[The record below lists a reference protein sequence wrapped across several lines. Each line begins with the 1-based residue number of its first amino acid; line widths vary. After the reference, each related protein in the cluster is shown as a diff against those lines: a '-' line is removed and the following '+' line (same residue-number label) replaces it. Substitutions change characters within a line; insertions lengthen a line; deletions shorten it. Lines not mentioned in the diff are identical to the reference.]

1 MKKVYRLFLLLIAAT
16 VNVSAKLYDDG
27 MIKSSDKSA
36 VGALKFAN
44 GKNTLNNLTGK
55 QSMNSGKNLSFVENK
70 GQITDQ
76 NSMHRHDIQYS
87 LAAASGLNIF
97 IGNGAIH
104 YQFSKCD
111 NPELLERNHDPKSK
125 FNNLATDGHLAGS
138 EKITYSMYRMDV
150 ELVGANKNAQIETEE
165 KTAYYENY
173 FTPNTGEN
181 GATAHAYNRI
191 TYKNVYPNIDWVL
204 YTSTGQLKHEF
215 VVHKGGRVSDI
226 KLKYGGATSLKLDNA
241 GALIAGTPQGK
252 IKEQAPYTYQKDGK
266 KVASGFYLNGEILS
280 YNVSDYTGELVID
293 PNLVWATYYGGSDGD
308 YPTSSATSSNGD
320 AFIAGETKS
329 TMNIATSGG
338 FLVTYAGG
346 ISDAFMAKFNSA
358 GARQWATYYGGSG
371 DDKCHS
377 MTLDASGNVYLA
389 GWTLSS
395 SGIATAGTHLTTFP
409 GNATGFVA
417 KFDNAG
423 NRIWG
428 TYCGGTLSDYG
439 GYGLAVDGSGN
450 VFMSG
455 YTESVNGI
463 ATAGAHQTSFAGGG
477 FDIFLQKFNSSGV
490 RLWGTYYGGT
500 TGEEANQ
507 IATDAAGNVYLAG
520 GTSSATGIA
529 SASVHQGS
537 IGGASDAFLAK
548 FNGSGVRQWAT
559 YYGGTGSES
568 AYAIATDAMG
578 NVYMAGQTAS
588 TTGIATSGVHQASIG
603 STPPA
608 ADGFVVKFNSSGVRQ
623 WGTYYGGTDWDYIT
637 GIQVDSKG
645 YIYLSGSTTSTNAIA
660 TAGVAQSVI
669 GGGQDAFVAK
679 LNSNGLREWG
689 TYFGGAGSEEG
700 VSISANDNGVVNLAG
715 YSNSTS
721 GITTADAYQVAFGGI
736 YDAFLAAYS
745 DIAPVVTSLTP
756 IAANPGTSVTITGS
770 NFNTTPANNIVYFGA
785 TKATVTAAS
794 TTSITATVPVGATFM
809 PVSVNNIAS
818 ALTGFQQYP
827 FLPTFDNSGYVAGVV
842 NFNDRVNFTA
852 SGSNPAMVSMKD
864 IDGDGKTDLAITN
877 FSSNVVSIFR
887 NIATSG
893 TVTSFSYESA
903 VSFAT
908 GTSPYG
914 TSIVDIDGDNKPDLI
929 VTNYTPSGTVSV
941 FRNTSTTGLIT
952 GSSFASRV
960 DFNVGVY
967 PRGVAVGDIDG
978 DGKPEII
985 VANQGGDISIL
996 RNTSA
1001 IGIIDVN
1008 SFAAKV
1014 DFSNTLSP
1022 YNISLGD
1029 IDGDGKVDIITG
1041 NLGTNTVSAFRN
1053 ISIVGSI
1060 TAISLASKVDF
1071 TVASGT
1077 YHAVVG
1083 DFDGDG
1089 KQDIAA
1095 VCHST
1100 NNVSVLRNTATAG
1113 IINSASFSSAVN
1125 FSAGSSPFGLALG
1138 DLNGDGK
1145 IDMVA
1150 TNYSSN
1156 TVSVFRNTAT
1166 SGSIN
1171 SGSFATKVD
1180 FSTGSFPWSI
1190 AVGDVDGD
1198 TRSDL
1203 VVNNWGANS
1212 FSVFRNNPLSP
1223 IAGSLTVCVAS
1234 TTTLTT
1240 ITTGGAWSSSNTSIA
1255 TIGSTGIVTGVA
1267 GGTAVISYTTGG
1279 GSATTTITVNLLPNA
1294 GTITGASSVCAGSN
1308 ITLGNAT
1315 TGGVWTSSAT
1325 GIATVGSTGITTGIA
1340 AGTAIISYTVTNS
1353 CGSVSATKTIT
1364 VNPLPIAGV
1373 GVSSTLSSSV
1383 SGGTWS
1389 SSATGIAT
1397 VGSTGIVSGI
1407 AAGST
1412 TISYS
1417 VTNSCGTAVATRVI
1431 TVINDTLASRAW
1443 ATYYGG
1449 SNYDDG
1455 ITVAT
1460 DGARNIYI
1468 TGRTSSTS
1476 GMATSGAHQT
1486 TLGGSGDAF
1495 LVKFNSAG
1503 VRQWA
1508 TYYGG
1513 SGDEQGYSVATDI
1526 SGNVYL
1532 SGQTFSSSGIATSGA
1547 YQTAHGGGGGDAFI
1561 VKFDSLGVRQ
1571 WATYFGGSGMEYSYV
1586 LATDIS
1592 GNVCLSGASAS
1603 TSGIAS
1609 SGAHQTTHAGGTND
1623 AFLAKFS
1630 TTGSLQWSTYYG
1642 SSSDEFG
1649 YSTAADNSGNV
1660 FLAGYT
1666 SGTTGLATGGAHQ
1679 TASGGG
1685 IDGFLVKFNSA
1696 GVRQWA
1702 TYYGG
1707 SGYDYCN
1714 STAVDVF
1721 GNVYVTG
1728 PTESSSGMVSGS
1740 GYQLTRGGGMDAYL
1754 AKFNSSGVRQWGTYY
1769 GGSGTEQG
1777 YSVATDI
1784 HANVYLT
1791 GQTNSTTG
1799 ISSSGA
1805 FQPTF
1810 AGTSDVFLV
1819 KFSSSGSRRWGTYY
1833 GSSGNEYG
1841 SSVATDTSGNI
1852 FVIGLTNST
1861 SGIASST
1868 AHQPTFGGSTYDAFL
1883 VRFSAISAITGS
1895 NSICEGATVSLSNAT
1910 TGGTWSSSN
1919 TSIATVGSS
1928 SGVVYGVAAGT
1939 SVISYNTSSGAAI
1952 VAVTVYP
1959 LPNAGTITGTSLIG
1973 IGGTGALSAS
1983 VSGGTWS
1990 SSATGIATVGS
2001 TGIVA
2006 GLSGGTVAISYG
2018 VSSALCA
2025 NTVVKLLAVTNDTLA
2040 VRAWGTYY
2048 GGSGG
2053 ENGRSVAVDR
2063 VRNIY
2068 ITGRAQST
2076 SAIATSGAHQSS
2088 HGGGTYDAYLVKFD
2102 STGVRQWGTF
2112 YGGSNDDIG
2121 TSVTTDSAG
2130 NVYVCGST
2138 MSTSG
2143 IATSGAH
2150 QTIHG
2155 SGTYDGFVVKFNS
2168 SGIRQWG
2175 TYYGGN
2181 NDVYGASL
2189 ITDISRN
2196 VYFVGSTYSNSGIA
2210 TSGAYQGARAGV
2222 TDAFIVKFDSVGNRQ
2237 WGTYFG
2243 GSGQEEVFSIAGDV
2257 AGNLYIGGYTAS
2269 TSGISTSGAFQS
2281 SHAGGIMDA
2290 FLVKF
2295 NSGGARQWGTYYGG
2309 SGNEETSGYIAT
2321 DASGGIYLAGR
2332 TNSTSGIATSGGHV
2346 DTFGG
2351 GSFDAF
2357 LVKFDSSGWRKWGTY
2372 YAAEARAIAT
2382 DGNSNVILVGVT
2394 GSPTNIS
2401 TNGGHQT
2408 VLGGGSADAYV
2419 AKFNNSGIR
2428 LVGTYY
2434 GGGSIDE
2441 GGSVAVDG
2449 SGNIFLTGY
2458 TQSTSG
2464 IASGTAHQATFG
2476 GVEDAFLVRFGAA
2489 VLSSVGVIAGTSTL
2503 CVGSTTS
2510 LSNTTTGGTW
2520 TSSNTSVAT
2529 VGTSSGMVTGVSG
2542 GTATI
2547 SYSVSGGS
2555 AAKTVTVNALP
2566 TIVVG
2571 GNTIIYAGS
2580 STSLTANGGVSYTW
2594 TPGTGLSATTGAT
2607 ISANPSTATSYTV
2620 TGTNSAGCSNTA
2632 IVTVSVVA
2640 VPTMAGS
2647 TACPGSVLT
2656 VNSTPQPI
2664 NIVWQQA
2671 GVGISTVTPTYASS
2685 ATTVAG
2691 TGTAGSS
2698 ANQLD
2703 QPNAVYVD
2711 AGGNIYIAD
2720 QNNHRIQKWAPG
2732 ATSGTTVAGT
2742 GTSGSGANQLLHPY
2756 GVYVDA
2762 GGNIYVADQGNNR
2775 IQKWAPGATSGTRV
2789 AGNVTG
2795 GSGANQLNGPVGVFV
2810 DAGGNIYVADQTNNR
2825 IQKWAPGATSGT
2837 TIAGNGTS
2845 GSAANQLN
2853 NPTGVYV
2860 DEGGNIYVSDCYN
2873 NRIQKWA
2880 PGATSGTTVAGN
2892 GTFGSGVNQL
2902 SNPTGVYVDA
2912 GGNIY
2917 VADYVNNRIQK
2928 WAPGAT
2934 SGTRVAGTG
2943 SSGSGANQL
2952 WYPRGAFV
2960 DAGGNI
2966 YVADNNNQR
2975 IQKFAASIVNT
2986 YTAATAGSYA
2996 ALVTTQVGAVTTNT
3010 VTVNALPNAGTIT
3023 GASSVNAGSTITLSN
3038 TTTGGVW
3045 SSSSTSVAT
3054 VGSTG
3059 VVTGVAVGTAT
3070 ITYSV
3075 SNSCG
3080 TSAVTKAVTVNAA
3093 TASCDAWTITGTAG
3107 FSAGTAYYTSIAMDG
3122 SGVPYVAYRDVAN
3135 SNKAT
3140 VMKFSGGS
3148 WVTVGTAGFSI
3159 GDVSYISL
3167 AIDGSGSPYVAYWDE
3182 ANSNKA
3188 TVMKFNGSAWVAV
3201 GSAGFS
3207 AGGAEYITIAID
3219 GSGAPYVAFQDH
3231 ATGQKATVMKYNGS
3245 SWIIVGSAGFSTGL
3259 ADRVSSALDGS
3270 GMSYV
3275 VYYDGSNGG
3284 KATVKKYNGSS
3295 WVTVG
3300 SAGFSAGQIDWPTIA
3315 IDISGVPYVAYRDAA
3330 NSNKAT
3336 VMKYDG
3342 GSWVTVGTAG
3352 FSTGMPGKT
3361 FIAIDGS
3368 GVPYVAYSDAGISN
3382 KATVKK
3388 LSGGSWLTVGSEGL
3402 SAGTAGN
3409 TSIAIDGSG
3418 VPYVVYADG
3427 TIGGK
3432 ATVQQFGTALAPIT
3446 GTSTVCVSATT
3457 TLTNTTTGG
3466 TWSTS
3471 TPTVATVGTSGIVTG
3486 VGAGTATISYVV
3498 SGGCAATKIVTVN
3511 PLPNSGTITGSTSV
3525 CVGGNITLSN
3535 TITGGTWS
3543 SSNTSVATVGST
3555 GIVNGVAAGTSIISY
3570 SVTNGCGTVSAT
3582 KVITVNTTPSAG
3594 TIIGVSSVCAGSTI
3608 TLSNAASGGS
3618 WSSSVIGIATV
3629 NSSGIVTG
3637 IAVGTAVVSY
3647 TVSNSCGTVSALRIV
3662 SVNPLPVA
3670 GTITGAS
3677 SVNAG
3682 ATITLSNT
3690 ITGGVWSSSNTSVAT
3705 IGSTGIVTG
3714 IAGGTTTI
3722 SYTVSNSCGSVSA
3735 TRVVTVTAVLET
3747 PITGTLTVCA
3757 GSSTT
3762 LSNATSGGA
3771 WSSSN
3776 TMRAT
3781 VNSEGIVSGVSA
3793 GTAIIS
3799 YSIPGSTVTAIVTI
3813 NALPATGTF
3822 AGSSTACTGT
3832 TLTLFNSVSGG
3843 TWSSSSDG
3851 ATVSSTGV
3859 VTGVAAGLFTISY
3872 TVTNECG
3879 TSVATKDITIL
3890 SIPDAGTIAGT
3901 ASLCVGTTTTLSNA
3915 TTGGTWSSGY
3925 AAAATVDAA
3934 GLVTGVGAG
3943 SSTISYRMTNFCGT
3957 TYATRV
3963 VTVNPLPNAGTIGGL
3978 SAVCEGNTITMPFIS
3993 AAGCWSSS
4001 NPSAATID
4009 NSTRIVTGVAAG
4021 TTTISFTVTNSCG
4034 TATSTKVITVNP
4046 DPVAGSLS
4054 GASVLCAGATTTITP
4069 SVSGGTWVS
4078 SNPTFATVT
4087 TSGVV
4092 TGVAAGSITISY
4104 FITNGCGVASATHAL
4119 TINPA
4124 VGIGTIGG
4132 GSSVCAGSTIALTNT
4147 TTGGTWS
4154 STNTGAATI
4163 GTTGVLTG
4171 VAEGTTTISYVV
4183 SNSCGT
4189 ATATKDVTVN
4199 PLPIAGTISG
4209 PSAMCTGTTISLSTT
4224 GTGGSWI
4231 SGAPSFATISSA
4243 GVVTATAVGS

>member
-1 MKKVYRLFLLLIAAT
+1 
-16 VNVSAKLYDDG
+16 

-55 QSMNSGKNLSFVENK
+55 QSMNS
-70 GQITDQ
+70 
-76 NSMHRHDIQYS
+76 
-87 LAAASGLNIF
+87 
-97 IGNGAIH
+97 GNGAIH

-1180 FSTGSFPWSI
+1180 FST
-1190 AVGDVDGD
+1190 
-1198 TRSDL
+1198 
-1203 VVNNWGANS
+1203 
-1212 FSVFRNNPLSP
+1212 
-1223 IAGSLTVCVAS
+1223 
-1234 TTTLTT
+1234 
-1240 ITTGGAWSSSNTSIA
+1240 
-1255 TIGSTGIVTGVA
+1255 
-1267 GGTAVISYTTGG
+1267 
-1279 GSATTTITVNLLPNA
+1279 
-1294 GTITGASSVCAGSN
+1294 
-1308 ITLGNAT
+1308 
-1315 TGGVWTSSAT
+1315 
-1325 GIATVGSTGITTGIA
+1325 
-1340 AGTAIISYTVTNS
+1340 
-1353 CGSVSATKTIT
+1353 
-1364 VNPLPIAGV
+1364 
-1373 GVSSTLSSSV
+1373 
-1383 SGGTWS
+1383 
-1389 SSATGIAT
+1389 
-1397 VGSTGIVSGI
+1397 
-1407 AAGST
+1407 
-1412 TISYS
+1412 
-1417 VTNSCGTAVATRVI
+1417 
-1431 TVINDTLASRAW
+1431 ASRAW

-1883 VRFSAISAITGS
+1883 VRFSAISAIT
-1895 NSICEGATVSLSNAT
+1895 
-1910 TGGTWSSSN
+1910 
-1919 TSIATVGSS
+1919 
-1928 SGVVYGVAAGT
+1928 
-1939 SVISYNTSSGAAI
+1939 
-1952 VAVTVYP
+1952 
-1959 LPNAGTITGTSLIG
+1959 
-1973 IGGTGALSAS
+1973 
-1983 VSGGTWS
+1983 
-1990 SSATGIATVGS
+1990 
-2001 TGIVA
+2001 
-2006 GLSGGTVAISYG
+2006 
-2018 VSSALCA
+2018 
-2025 NTVVKLLAVTNDTLA
+2025 VKLLAVTNDTLA

-2476 GVEDAFLVRFGAA
+2476 GVEDAFLVRF
-2489 VLSSVGVIAGTSTL
+2489 
-2503 CVGSTTS
+2503 
-2510 LSNTTTGGTW
+2510 
-2520 TSSNTSVAT
+2520 
-2529 VGTSSGMVTGVSG
+2529 
-2542 GTATI
+2542 
-2547 SYSVSGGS
+2547 
-2555 AAKTVTVNALP
+2555 
-2566 TIVVG
+2566 
-2571 GNTIIYAGS
+2571 GS

-3432 ATVQQFGTALAPIT
+3432 AT
-3446 GTSTVCVSATT
+3446 
-3457 TLTNTTTGG
+3457 
-3466 TWSTS
+3466 
-3471 TPTVATVGTSGIVTG
+3471 
-3486 VGAGTATISYVV
+3486 
-3498 SGGCAATKIVTVN
+3498 
-3511 PLPNSGTITGSTSV
+3511 
-3525 CVGGNITLSN
+3525 
-3535 TITGGTWS
+3535 
-3543 SSNTSVATVGST
+3543 
-3555 GIVNGVAAGTSIISY
+3555 
-3570 SVTNGCGTVSAT
+3570 
-3582 KVITVNTTPSAG
+3582 
-3594 TIIGVSSVCAGSTI
+3594 
-3608 TLSNAASGGS
+3608 
-3618 WSSSVIGIATV
+3618 
-3629 NSSGIVTG
+3629 
-3637 IAVGTAVVSY
+3637 
-3647 TVSNSCGTVSALRIV
+3647 
-3662 SVNPLPVA
+3662 
-3670 GTITGAS
+3670 
-3677 SVNAG
+3677 
-3682 ATITLSNT
+3682 
-3690 ITGGVWSSSNTSVAT
+3690 
-3705 IGSTGIVTG
+3705 
-3714 IAGGTTTI
+3714 
-3722 SYTVSNSCGSVSA
+3722 
-3735 TRVVTVTAVLET
+3735 
-3747 PITGTLTVCA
+3747 
-3757 GSSTT
+3757 
-3762 LSNATSGGA
+3762 
-3771 WSSSN
+3771 
-3776 TMRAT
+3776 
-3781 VNSEGIVSGVSA
+3781 
-3793 GTAIIS
+3793 
-3799 YSIPGSTVTAIVTI
+3799 
-3813 NALPATGTF
+3813 
-3822 AGSSTACTGT
+3822 
-3832 TLTLFNSVSGG
+3832 
-3843 TWSSSSDG
+3843 
-3851 ATVSSTGV
+3851 
-3859 VTGVAAGLFTISY
+3859 
-3872 TVTNECG
+3872 
-3879 TSVATKDITIL
+3879 
-3890 SIPDAGTIAGT
+3890 
-3901 ASLCVGTTTTLSNA
+3901 
-3915 TTGGTWSSGY
+3915 
-3925 AAAATVDAA
+3925 
-3934 GLVTGVGAG
+3934 
-3943 SSTISYRMTNFCGT
+3943 
-3957 TYATRV
+3957 
-3963 VTVNPLPNAGTIGGL
+3963 
-3978 SAVCEGNTITMPFIS
+3978 
-3993 AAGCWSSS
+3993 
-4001 NPSAATID
+4001 
-4009 NSTRIVTGVAAG
+4009 
-4021 TTTISFTVTNSCG
+4021 
-4034 TATSTKVITVNP
+4034 
-4046 DPVAGSLS
+4046 
-4054 GASVLCAGATTTITP
+4054 
-4069 SVSGGTWVS
+4069 
-4078 SNPTFATVT
+4078 
-4087 TSGVV
+4087 
-4092 TGVAAGSITISY
+4092 
-4104 FITNGCGVASATHAL
+4104 
-4119 TINPA
+4119 
-4124 VGIGTIGG
+4124 
-4132 GSSVCAGSTIALTNT
+4132 
-4147 TTGGTWS
+4147 
-4154 STNTGAATI
+4154 
-4163 GTTGVLTG
+4163 
-4171 VAEGTTTISYVV
+4171 
-4183 SNSCGT
+4183 
-4189 ATATKDVTVN
+4189 
-4199 PLPIAGTISG
+4199 
-4209 PSAMCTGTTISLSTT
+4209 
-4224 GTGGSWI
+4224 
-4231 SGAPSFATISSA
+4231 
-4243 GVVTATAVGS
+4243 